1 MISAQ
6 QLRSTLLRILDQ
18 KVPKNLNIDSIAN
31 QLEALEK
38 SENVQLSEYGYV
50 MYVLEHAGL
59 GGIYH
64 GRLSDPILIKGYATE
79 ARKHKEDMPTL
90 LVNARKYAE
99 KVFQVVQDPDMCMP
113 RLEGMSFPYVLFV
126 LFAALNQPNM
136 VSAYRTDTQEIL
148 ARYPGTLDALPEN
161 IKNATLEALNADSQ

>member
-1 MISAQ
+1 MISAHLLLGT
-6 QLRSTLLRILDQ
+6 LRQILDQ
-18 KVPKNLNIDSIAN
+18 KEPKNFNAENIAS
-31 QLEALEK
+31 QLAASEQA
-38 SENVQLSEYGYV
+38 ENVQLSEYGYI

-64 GRLSDPILIKGYATE
+64 GRLADPLLIKGYASE

-90 LVNARKYAE
+90 LVNARRYAE

-126 LFAALNQPNM
+126 LFTALGQHNM
-136 VSAYRTDTQEIL
+136 VNAYRTETKELL
-148 ARYPGTLDALPEN
+148 ARYPGTLDALPDN

>member
-1 MISAQ
+1 MVSAEQLLTTLQ
-6 QLRSTLLRILDQ
+6 QILDQ
-18 KVPKNLNIDSIAN
+18 KVPKNLNAENIAG
-31 QLEALEK
+31 QLAALEQ

-50 MYVLEHAGL
+50 MYVLEHAGVA
-59 GGIYH
+59 GIYH
-64 GRLSDPILIKGYATE
+64 GRLSDPLLINGYATV

-90 LVNARKYAE
+90 LVNARRYAE

-126 LFAALNQPNM
+126 LFSALGQTDM
-136 VSAYRTDTQEIL
+136 VGSYQTETRELL